1 MRFITEFAANMTK
14 CESIKIEGG
23 MPRDERREIIRAM
36 HACPLKKIVMIG
48 VCSTIGNTWGEH
60 GEDARHAVENEDLD
74 DLEEEDKSAVFDLG
88 VKDPQP
94 PPRDFVYDPHY
105 GWSGAYPML
114 HTLASYHAD
123 TIAELKFCG
132 YKGSALLFEPTPIT
146 TPLFTPLK
154 HFHNLKSL
162 IVSLWLNTAYEGRQS
177 NDAEVIQYWCNQRS
191 PQSTALIC
199 INDEEPEGWEKELV
213 TKYAPDALAWRIT
226 NFIGPFLSEQAK
238 KRKGGVHVRASFCV
252 GDWGGIF
259 DVDLHIG
266 KSALGNICLDYKG
279 PREELEAGRRK
290 TKLEER
296 GWF

>member
-1 MRFITEFAANMTK
+1 MTK
-14 CESIKIEGG
+14 VESIKIEGG
-23 MPRDERREIIRAM
+23 LPRDERREIVRAL

-48 VCSTIGNTWGEH
+48 VCSIIGNTWGEG
-60 GEDARHAVENEDLD
+60 GEDARQAVENEDLD

-88 VKDPQP
+88 FKAPQP
-94 PPRDFVYDPHY
+94 PNHSFTFEPHY
-105 GWSGAYPML
+105 GWDGTPPML

-123 TIAELKFCG
+123 TITELKFCG

-146 TPLFTPLK
+146 TPLFAPLK
-154 HFHNLKSL
+154 HFHKLESL
-162 IVSLWLNTAYEGRQS
+162 IVSLWLNTAFEGRPS
-177 NDAEVIQYWCNQRS
+177 NDAEVIQYWYNQRS
-191 PQSTALIC
+191 PQSTALVC

-213 TKYAPDALAWRIT
+213 TEYAPDALAWRIT

-266 KSALGNICLDYKG
+266 KSALGNVCLDFKG
-279 PREELEAGRRK
+279 PREEIEPGRRK
-290 TKLEER
+290 AKMDGR
-296 GWF
+296 RWF